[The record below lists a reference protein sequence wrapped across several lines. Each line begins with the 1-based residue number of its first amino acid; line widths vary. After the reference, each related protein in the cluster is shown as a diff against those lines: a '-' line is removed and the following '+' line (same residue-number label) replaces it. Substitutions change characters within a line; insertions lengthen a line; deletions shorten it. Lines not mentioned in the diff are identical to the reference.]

1 MPIMSNDSDDMYSKN
16 SAWGNKFTRMPICG
30 CGVFYISQFLGVI
43 LDTHI
48 CSTMEEREIEDDER
62 MNINLHLRSHPL
74 MSVDLI
80 SGEFITNPKVC
91 SQSSIVSSFTL
102 TTIHSFIQKERAT

>member
-1 MPIMSNDSDDMYSKN
+1 MIVM
-16 SAWGNKFTRMPICG
+16 ICIQKILHGETNLRG
-30 CGVFYISQFLGVI
+30 CPFVVVICDVFYISQFLGVI

-48 CSTMEEREIEDDER
+48 RSTMEEREIEDDER